1 MNKGGLDVVHRDL
14 GFGDVETGGGKLYR
28 HNIAESQVV
37 PEDYYMRI
45 GIRGSDA
52 WRPSVITAWCQRFTS
67 GAIVPLGYDEELD
80 VVLST
85 DPSEGRISLPL
96 RTITPGRIRTEI
108 TRVLLVTG
116 TNIRDS
122 ATDSP
127 VHVTITR
134 GDGSVVVDHT
144 IPDTSQPD
152 FEGAEGNVYF
162 LPVLQPFTRSQLT
175 DESIV
180 LSIQGDELAAVR
192 GHHVRAEH
200 GGRQPGP
207 DGPPRLL
214 RPVALRRAEHRLRR
228 GQGLGARP
236 ALPDRPVGRRC
247 SRARRGGSAR
257 GGWVARQ
264 HRRGIRPSWPFR
276 PSHEPP
282 PGRRDRR

>member
-1 MNKGGLDVVHRDL
+1 MPAPHTKFPTGPRDL
-14 GFGDVETGGGKLYR
+14 GFGDVETAGGKLYR
-28 HNIAESQVV
+28 HNIAASQVV

-45 GIRGSDA
+45 GIRGDDA
-52 WRPSVITAWCQRFTS
+52 WRPSVVTAWCQRFTS

-175 DESIV
+175 GESIV
-180 LSIQGDELAAVR
+180 LSVQGDDACCR
-192 GHHVRAEH
+192 SSW
-200 GGRQPGP
+200 
-207 DGPPRLL
+207 
-214 RPVALRRAEHRLRR
+214 
-228 GQGLGARP
+228 
-236 ALPDRPVGRRC
+236 RC
-247 SRARRGGSAR
+247 SGWTRNPATRAGWSPSSTSTRGPSAR
-257 GGWVARQ
+257 
-264 HRRGIRPSWPFR
+264 
-276 PSHEPP
+276 
-282 PGRRDRR
+282 